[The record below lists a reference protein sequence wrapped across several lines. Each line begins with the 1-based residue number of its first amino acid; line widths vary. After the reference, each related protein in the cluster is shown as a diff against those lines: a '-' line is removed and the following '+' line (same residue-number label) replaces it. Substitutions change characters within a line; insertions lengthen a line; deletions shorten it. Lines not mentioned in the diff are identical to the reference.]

1 MAVNLFHSFIL
12 LFLSLLF
19 GIICFREV
27 FQFKNITM
35 IRLVMRH
42 VGQQEKSQYHT
53 GVPVRELGYRKH
65 SDLNRQGRTPE

>member
-1 MAVNLFHSFIL
+1 MAVNLFHSFIP

-42 VGQQEKSQYHT
+42 VGQPGEVTVAILEFQFGSWDIENIQT
-53 GVPVRELGYRKH
+53 
-65 SDLNRQGRTPE
+65 